1 MEDVLIMDC
10 ALEPPPT
17 RYTKQ
22 RGENGHEEYG
32 WSKMTEELIVQL
44 QFQLVREKNPEKLVD
59 LEKIQRQILK
69 QLVSQVEVGEI
80 TIYRFQELLT
90 MNYKMVAYTRDIYCG
105 KGEQQLAFL
114 LILVWYDYYPSL
126 AKKMLNCFF
135 EIDHQHKPFGSWK
148 DVKYFCDYC
157 VCSGLSKDHSLVKH
171 VFELTIERLKQD
183 MSLQK
188 SNSST
193 PSSTKISL
201 VSKWIPR
208 EKSKF
213 SWIFHELSFL
223 YFEHYLE
230 TPKDYEATERAITK
244 CNTDFRK
251 LLSFLNK
258 KLDTIQIK
266 QCAKE
271 WKDIDFN
278 KVTSKT
284 IHLQSSALFNL
295 NEHGNQRTIYN
306 DRIECANQFKEYVKD
321 LKCQKH
327 LKNTGKKTT
336 TLFAGDYVKK
346 AFELLKKTRNTKQ
359 YEMDFLNTQW
369 KNYVSQFSFFEHE
382 DEDEHGNG
390 NKNST
395 NSTNSI
401 LLPIVDVSSNDE
413 LLCHSIGLACFI
425 AEKSVKRIMTFG
437 GFSNWINLEECET
450 FVDKIRKI
458 QESIV
463 PSQKNVNSNLY
474 EGVDKLVETM
484 IENNHDNEILRNT
497 TLVLLSDMQVED
509 DTNNPDPT
517 TGIYDVIQEKFTTA
531 KGYKPP
537 HIIFWNVK
545 KTNGFP
551 TTPKQYNV
559 SMLSGYNPI
568 VLKTYFKKTTNE
580 PNDTCN
586 SWFLLKKLLG
596 QKRYDFLEEYV
607 QKEIFCV

>member
-10 ALEPPPT
+10 ALEPLPT

-32 WSKMTEELIVQL
+32 WSKMTEELMVQL

-69 QLVSQVEVGEI
+69 QLVSQVEVGEL

-135 EIDHQHKPFGSWK
+135 EIDHNQDKPFGSWK
-148 DVKYFCDYC
+148 DMKYFCDYC
-157 VCSGLSKDHSLVKH
+157 LSCGLSKEHPLVKH
-171 VFELTIERLKQD
+171 VFELTIERLKKD
-183 MSLQK
+183 VSLQK
-188 SNSST
+188 SNSFT
-193 PSSTKISL
+193 PNSNKISL

-258 KLDTIQIK
+258 RLDTVQIK

-295 NEHGNQRTIYN
+295 NENGNQRTIYN
-306 DRIECANQFKEYVKD
+306 DRIECANQFKEYVK
-321 LKCQKH
+321 
-327 LKNTGKKTT
+327 NTGKKTS

-359 YEMDFLNTQW
+359 YEVDFLNTQW
-369 KNYVSQFSFFEHE
+369 KNYVSQFSFFGHE
-382 DEDEHGNG
+382 NENENE
-390 NKNST
+390 

-413 LLCHSIGLACFI
+413 LLHHSIGLACFI

-458 QESIV
+458 QESIT
-463 PSQKNVNSNLY
+463 PSQKQLNSNLY
-474 EGVDKLVETM
+474 EGLETM
-484 IENNHDNEILRNT
+484 IDNNSGNEILQNM
-497 TLVLLSDMQVED
+497 TLVLLSDMQIED
-509 DTNNPDPT
+509 DTNNPT
-517 TGIYDVIQEKFTTA
+517 GGIYDVIEEKFSRA

-568 VLKTYFKKTTNE
+568 VLKTYFKKTRNE

-596 QKRYDFLEEYV
+596 QKRYDFLEEDV
-607 QKEIFCV
+607 QREIFCV

>member
-10 ALEPPPT
+10 ALEPPLT
-17 RYTKQ
+17 RYSKQ

-32 WSKMTEELIVQL
+32 WSKMTEELMVQL

-90 MNYKMVAYTRDIYCG
+90 MNYKLVAYTRDIYCG

-135 EIDHQHKPFGSWK
+135 EIDHNQDKPFGSWK
-148 DVKYFCDYC
+148 DMKYFCDYC
-157 VCSGLSKDHSLVKH
+157 LSCGLSKEHPLVKH
-171 VFELTIERLKQD
+171 VFELTIERLKKD
-183 MSLQK
+183 VSLQK
-188 SNSST
+188 SSSST
-193 PSSTKISL
+193 PSSNKISL

-230 TPKDYEATERAITK
+230 TPKDFEATERAITK

-258 KLDTIQIK
+258 RLETVQIK

-306 DRIECANQFKEYVKD
+306 DRIECANQFKEYVK
-321 LKCQKH
+321 H
-327 LKNTGKKTT
+327 TGKKTT

-359 YEMDFLNTQW
+359 YEMDLLNTQW
-369 KNYVSQFSFFEHE
+369 TSYVSQFSFFGHE
-382 DEDEHGNG
+382 NENENE
-390 NKNST
+390 NENST
-395 NSTNSI
+395 KSI
-401 LLPIVDVSSNDE
+401 LLPIVDVSLNDE

-425 AEKSVKRIMTFG
+425 ANKSVKRIMTFG

-450 FVDKIRKI
+450 FVDKIKKI
-458 QESIV
+458 QESIT
-463 PSQKNVNSNLY
+463 PSQKQLNSNLY

-484 IENNHDNEILRNT
+484 IEQTCEDHILKNT
-497 TLVLLSDMQVED
+497 TLVLFSDMQIED
-509 DTNNPDPT
+509 DTNNPT
-517 TGIYDVIQEKFTTA
+517 GGIYDVIQEKFTTA

-580 PNDTCN
+580 ANDTCN